1 MATDP
6 RDYKLDISSLKDDE
20 TDADE
25 ANAGRKF
32 IGVTFACCNV
42 YNRVYINREGT
53 AYDARC
59 PRCGRSMRF
68 AVGPG
73 GTDQRSFVV
82 E

>member
-6 RDYKLDISSLKDDE
+6 RDYKIEIRSLGSTEVEPE
-20 TDADE
+20 TE
-25 ANAGRKF
+25 QPGKKYIRVF
-32 IGVTFACCNV
+32 YACCKT
-42 YNRVYINREGT
+42 YNRVYANRDGS
-53 AYDARC
+53 AYEARC
-59 PRCGRSMRF
+59 PKCGRSMRF

>member
-6 RDYKLDISSLKDDE
+6 RDYKLDISSLQ
-20 TDADE
+20 TDADTD
-25 ANAGRKF
+25 ADSAGRKF
-32 IGVTFACCNV
+32 ISVTFACCNV

-73 GTDQRSFVV
+73 GTDRRSFVV